1 MIDIIIYLFL
11 AIGWFWQEVV
21 VKDSY
26 HDILLKL
33 GGTIITIPTMLLF
46 NDISY
51 YSKKYKFLFYLMK
64 AFIIGFGCVGFY
76 NLCTGI
82 YLILCRWFVETKI
95 ICYNQWYNIYSII
108 PWNVYL
114 SLLYR
119 WLIDRTNLYNSW
131 YLHSRS
137 WCNNSYYNDFLWH
150 YRLPLCSSN

>member
-51 YSKKYKFLFYLMK
+51 YSRSINFY
-64 AFIIGFGCVGFY
+64 F
-76 NLCTGI
+76 T
-82 YLILCRWFVETKI
+82 
-95 ICYNQWYNIYSII
+95 
-108 PWNVYL
+108 
-114 SLLYR
+114 
-119 WLIDRTNLYNSW
+119 
-131 YLHSRS
+131 
-137 WCNNSYYNDFLWH
+137 
-150 YRLPLCSSN
+150 